1 MSSTGGE
8 RIAPVTYLFRSRA
21 EEAPPTNE
29 GGAEGSDEYDER
41 DAGDSSP
48 VLTTGTAPIATS
60 ARAPMFVDLGDQGSA
75 DERSAAVRAELER
88 EARTHIERDTE
99 AAATPARKASFAP
112 INNVSMHALARR
124 GMSSREMHDYLLGRD
139 FDPGAVDNEVER
151 LESVALLDDVALGE
165 TLVRTLRDRK
175 GLGRSALTAELRRR
189 HLDAT
194 AIEIALEGL
203 DDDEL
208 ERATEIAHKRAGQL
222 RSYDTET
229 AKRRLGAFLMRKGY
243 SGSVVS
249 TAVQRALA
257 PSGSGSASSGP
268 ASSGPASSGPVFR

>member
-1 MSSTGGE
+1 MSNTDGE
-8 RIAPVTYLFRSRA
+8 RIAPVTYLFGAKRA
-21 EEAPPTNE
+21 SAQPEEAQGEVPSPSD
-29 GGAEGSDEYDER
+29 GAQTESLESEPR
-41 DAGDSSP
+41 
-48 VLTTGTAPIATS
+48 V
-60 ARAPMFVDLGDQGSA
+60 PMFVDLGAPDLGQHEASDA
-75 DERSAAVRAELER
+75 RAAAVRAELER
-88 EARTHIERDTE
+88 EARTHVERERGE
-99 AAATPARKASFAP
+99 AAEPARKGSFAP

-124 GMSSREMHDYLLGRD
+124 GMSSREMRDYLRGREFEAAD
-139 FDPGAVDNEVER
+139 IDVEVER

-189 HLDAT
+189 NLDQT
-194 AIEIALEGL
+194 AIEIALGGL

-208 ERATEIAHKRAGQL
+208 ERATEIAHKRASQL
-222 RSYDTET
+222 RSYDAET

-257 PSGSGSASSGP
+257 PAGP
-268 ASSGPASSGPVFR
+268 TFR